1 MFRDS
6 TSCEFNCKLSL
17 KGLNPSLSNLANYI
31 LCTMCTIQLANRTIN
46 WLGDSYGGKQ
56 NKQLVR
62 SKQGDK
68 NMLGNDYE

>member
-17 KGLNPSLSNLANYI
+17 KGLNQSPSNLANYI
-31 LCTMCTIQLANRTIN
+31 SALYALYSLQ
-46 WLGDSYGGKQ
+46 Q

-62 SKQGDK
+62 RQQGDK
-68 NMLGNDYE
+68 NMLGHYYEGSNCS